1 MSGEQ
6 SYYQILKE
14 SQPINDLDGYSM
26 IEIKETPKY
35 KGIFT
40 VHILAGFYGGGDT
53 EIEKYTFIVQE

>member
-1 MSGEQ
+1 
-6 SYYQILKE
+6 
-14 SQPINDLDGYSM
+14 M